1 MPLTKRDYLIIAII
15 AILLTA
21 IIPMIIQFIFWI
33 MLLTI
38 LYPLPGIIW
47 FTAILILLWPKLN
60 S

>member
-1 MPLTKRDYLIIAII
+1 MSLTKRDYLIIAII

-38 LYPLPGIIW
+38 LYPLPAVVW